1 MIEIKNLS
9 KHYSTFKKEPGF
21 KGSLKGL
28 WKREHV
34 LKPALLDINLS
45 IETGERIG
53 LLGANG
59 AGKTTLIKIL
69 SGIIPHDTG
78 EVSVLNFS
86 PYERKSEFLKKL
98 AIVMGQKAQL
108 WWDLPAM
115 DSFELLA
122 AIYENHPQQ
131 WRPKLIALA
140 QRLNVQHLLTTPIR
154 KLSLGERMKMELIG
168 AFLHSPSVI
177 FLDEPT
183 LGLDVQS
190 QKSVRQFILD
200 YHREYNPT
208 IILTSHYMKDIEAL
222 CPRLVMIEHGKII
235 YDGSSQKISEENAKE
250 KKLEVVFKTEESLKS
265 FMIKLDTLI
274 HVSPTFQTE
283 VSASWNIPKASLSSV
298 MNLLSHESF
307 LEDFN
312 FSDIELGDLMEQL
325 WFTKKK

>member
-1 MIEIKNLS
+1 MINIQNLS
-9 KHYSTFKKEPGF
+9 KNYFTFKKEPGL

-28 WKREHV
+28 WKRETISK
-34 LKPALLDINLS
+34 LALENINLS
-45 IETGERIG
+45 INKGERIG

-69 SGIIPHDTG
+69 SGIIPHDSGKIT
-78 EVSVLNFS
+78 VLGFH
-86 PYERKSEFLKKL
+86 PYERKAIFLKQL

-115 DSFELLA
+115 DSYELLA
-122 AIYENHPQQ
+122 AIYEIPEEL
-131 WRPKLIALA
+131 WRNKLKDLSH
-140 QRLNVQHLLTTPIR
+140 RLNVTHLLTTPIR

-168 AFLHSPSVI
+168 AFLHTPSVI

-200 YHREYNPT
+200 YHSEFSPT

-250 KKLEVVFKTEESLKS
+250 KKLQVVFKTEEALNEFISKLASSIQISATEKS
-265 FMIKLDTLI
+265 NVTADI
-274 HVSPTFQTE
+274 
-283 VSASWNIPKASLSSV
+283 NIPKASLSV
-298 MNLLSHESF
+298 AMNLLSQEPL

-325 WFTKKK
+325 WFTKK